1 MLCYVMLYTVPGV
14 TVLSLFAGVVDVDFS
29 GPWNFLGGSA
39 QYCFVLCKI
48 KLISSVHYN
57 FTLLPSIHQLL
68 SEGKRTRC
76 STTVS
81 IDRFSV
87 FNKVRSFNS
96 KGKEYT
102 QLPFRFAN
110 YLF

>member
-48 KLISSVHYN
+48 KLISSVHYH